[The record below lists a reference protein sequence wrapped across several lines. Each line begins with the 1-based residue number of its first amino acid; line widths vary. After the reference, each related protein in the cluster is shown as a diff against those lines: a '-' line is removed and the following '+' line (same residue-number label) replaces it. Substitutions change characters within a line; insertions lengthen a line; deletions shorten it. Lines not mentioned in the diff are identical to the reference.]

1 MADVCYRTPSVK
13 DASAVHGLVDQT
25 KELDLNSWYY
35 YAMFFRD
42 FSETSMVVDVDGQFA
57 GFVTGYVRPDRPDTL
72 FLWQTA
78 TTLTHGVQNL
88 GLNLLSKLLE
98 SVKRRFDVNYI
109 EATVDPHNR
118 AISMQ
123 FRLLARKINA
133 EKAEEILFS
142 AADIVELEH
151 DEQLIRIGPL
161 Q

>member
-1 MADVCYRTPSVK
+1 M
-13 DASAVHGLVDQT
+13 
-25 KELDLNSWYY
+25 
-35 YAMFFRD
+35 
-42 FSETSMVVDVDGQFA
+42 
-57 GFVTGYVRPDRPDTL
+57 
-72 FLWQTA
+72 
-78 TTLTHGVQNL
+78 